1 MKKKQVETLIYS
13 TLGVGIMLAILVA
26 VNVLVGAVPK
36 RVDLTQEKAYTL
48 SAGTKEILRKMDTPV
63 KIRFYCTQPESSTP
77 QSLYLKNYAKKVE
90 DLLGEYKQI
99 AGKNLVI
106 EKFDPQPDSDAE
118 DSARLDGLEPQ
129 AIPGAERYYLGLSVG
144 LADQRVSLPFL
155 APDRERQLE
164 YDITRAISQLLN
176 PVKPII
182 GVMSALPV
190 WGAPGNPMMMQMGQ
204 GGQGTPP
211 WSLLNELKADYD
223 VKKVAMD
230 VDKIED
236 EIKVLLVIH
245 PKEITDKA
253 QFALDQFVLRG
264 GKLIAFVDAYSLSD
278 RQQQNPMGGMGMGGG
293 SSSLPALFK
302 AWGLQ
307 FETGKV
313 IGDLSYK
320 MQLRGRNG
328 QPQEAPAFLALTPE
342 AVNPDAIALAQ
353 IDNVWLPFAGALT
366 GTPTAGL
373 KETVLL
379 HSSKQ
384 AGLIDGMLASMSGE
398 SAIKDLKVAGVDYP
412 LAVML
417 TGKFKTA
424 FPAGKPED
432 KKDDQTDADKK
443 DAKPEEK
450 KADDALKE
458 SKAENSVVIFGDAD
472 LLADPFT
479 VREVQT
485 PFGNIAQP
493 MNQNLPL
500 ALNLV
505 EQLGGDSRL
514 TSVRS
519 RATMNR
525 PFTRVRQMQAVA
537 EAKFQ
542 SKIKELEDERTKAQS
557 RLNELQQ
564 NKDKDQRFILSKEQ
578 KAEIDNLRK
587 QEGRVAQDLKK
598 VQKDLRKEVVSLET
612 RLKWVNILSVPLAV
626 TLTGLVIALIK
637 RKRTSAK

>member
-1 MKKKQVETLIYS
+1 MKKKQIETLIYS
-13 TLGVGIMLAILVA
+13 TAGVVIMLAILVA
-26 VNVLVGAVPK
+26 VNVLVGAAPK

-90 DLLGEYKQI
+90 DLLAEYKQI
-99 AGKNLVI
+99 AGKNIII

-129 AIPGAERYYLGLSVG
+129 AIPGAERYYMGISVG
-144 LADQRVSLPFL
+144 LADQRASLPFL

-176 PVKPII
+176 PVKPVI

-211 WSLLNELKADYD
+211 WSLINELKADYD
-223 VKKVAMD
+223 VKRVAMD
-230 VDKIED
+230 VDKIDD
-236 EIKVLLVIH
+236 EVKVLVVIH

-313 IGDLSYK
+313 VGDLSYK

-342 AVNPDAIALAQ
+342 AVNSDAISMAQ
-353 IDNVWLPFAGALT
+353 IDNVWLPFVGALT

-373 KETVLL
+373 KEIVLL

-424 FPAGKPED
+424 FPAGKPEE
-432 KKDDQTDADKK
+432 KKDDKTDADKK
-443 DAKPEEK
+443 DAKPEAK
-450 KADDALKE
+450 KADDSLKE

-493 MNQNLPL
+493 MNQNLTL

-505 EQLGGDSRL
+505 EQMGGDSRL

-542 SKIKELEDERTKAQS
+542 SKIKELEDERTKAQQ

-612 RLKWVNILSVPLAV
+612 RLKWINILSVPLAV